1 MSDRRTALAVNFAD
15 LRPASELHPCLR
27 MRLVLLLTF
36 SLLAACEQSYII
48 EGKLTVAPAV
58 APATAASLVVIV
70 DGRANA
76 LAAWTILDA
85 ADGADQPQAY
95 APAATYRYEEFGA
108 SPHAL
113 YLAAFVDVDG
123 NGKLDPGEAFGE
135 YANNPIID
143 APWGT
148 VADPSIA
155 DIALDRSA
163 P

>member
-1 MSDRRTALAVNFAD
+1 
-15 LRPASELHPCLR
+15 
-27 MRLVLLLTF
+27 MRLALLLSL

-58 APATAASLVVIV
+58 APSSAANLVVIV
-70 DGRANA
+70 DGRAEA
-76 LAAWTILDA
+76 LASWTILDA
-85 ADGADQPQAY
+85 AVGADQPQVY
-95 APAATYRYEEFGA
+95 APSASYRYEEFGK

-135 YANNPIID
+135 YAGNPIID
-143 APWGT
+143 APWGA

-155 DIALDRSA
+155 DMALDRAA